1 MRFSVLTLN
10 LWNISEPLAPRMAAL
25 EAGLKELRPDI
36 VCLQE
41 VATHP
46 GTRQRQSAFAAR
58 TCGLPH
64 AVDNDQLSILSRF
77 PIERWQSV
85 TLPKVPDDEPRQ
97 ALLADM
103 LIDGRPLLVV
113 NTHLAWRLEWLAE
126 RKAQVDV
133 VLAAIERHGPADA
146 TILCGDFNDDPDSP
160 ALRAVLDSGPGFR
173 DAYAACRPA
182 DPGMTWSRQNP
193 YVHPSTTR
201 DQRVDYIFSAGA
213 VTPRECSVVFARGG
227 GLASDHY
234 GVFCN
239 FEFRAP

>member
-10 LWNISEPLAPRMAAL
+10 LWNISEPLTPRMAAL
-25 EAGLKELRPDI
+25 EAGLKALRPDI
-36 VCLQE
+36 ICLQE
-41 VATHP
+41 VAMHP
-46 GTRQRQSAFAAR
+46 GTSQRQSLFAAR

-85 TLPKVPDDEPRQ
+85 TLPEVPDDEPRQ

-103 LIDGRPLLVV
+103 LIDGRPLLVA

-126 RKAQVDV
+126 RKTQVDV
-133 VLAAIERHGPADA
+133 LLAAIERHGPAEA
-146 TILCGDFNDDPDSP
+146 MILCGDFNDDPDSP
-160 ALRAVLDSGPGFR
+160 ALRAVLARSLGFR
-173 DAYAACRPA
+173 DAYAVCRPT

-193 YVHPSTTR
+193 YVHPSTMR

-213 VTPRECSVVFARGG
+213 LSPRECSVVFAPPA

-234 GVFCN
+234 GVFCK